1 MQVQC
6 RGGILFEE
14 MIRGGPIRLLMMI
27 VLAVR
32 LSGAFLCEFD
42 DGHEHPPA
50 SHGGD
55 MISSDHGDLG
65 HNRIANS
72 FLDLHTMLSSQAPCD
87 NHDDTRFVA
96 NISPRSVT
104 QLVRASIPL
113 GMLPGESVGVVHNAA
128 VAISGPSEHL
138 VLPSLTPASLILRI

>member
-1 MQVQC
+1 MQS
-6 RGGILFEE
+6 RGDILFEE
-14 MIRGGPIRLLMMI
+14 VIRGGPIRLLVAI
-27 VLAVR
+27 LLTVR
-32 LSGAFLCEFD
+32 LSGAVLCAFD
-42 DGHEHPPA
+42 DGHEHLPA

-55 MISSDHGDLG
+55 MTSSDHGDHA
-65 HNRIANS
+65 HNRMPDSLLN
-72 FLDLHTMLSSQAPCD
+72 FHTMLSSQAPCD
-87 NHDDTRFVA
+87 NHDDTRFVS
-96 NISPRSVT
+96 NISSRSVT

>member
-1 MQVQC
+1 MQVQYS
-6 RGGILFEE
+6 GDSLLKE
-14 MIRGGPIRLLMMI
+14 MVLGGPIHLLMVI
-27 VLAVR
+27 TLAVR
-32 LSGAFLCEFD
+32 LSGAILCAFD
-42 DGHEHPPA
+42 DGHEHPAA
-50 SHGGD
+50 SRGEGL
-55 MISSDHGDLG
+55 ISFDHGDLA

-72 FLDLHTMLSSQAPCD
+72 FLDLHTMLSSQVPCD

-96 NISPRSVT
+96 NISTRSVT

-113 GMLPGESVGVVHNAA
+113 GMGPGESVTVVHNAA